1 MKVLLLTPPAPRM
14 RNPVT
19 AQEDLL
25 PPKTWVPMGIAY
37 LASALRQN
45 GVTTLYQDLHDDSW
59 ISVELLLRRERPDV
73 VGISCFTLGRANAH
87 QLATEARQVLPKAR
101 IVMGGPHATFFPEHV
116 LANPAVDVV
125 VLGEGEEAIVELVE
139 RFEQGGDLTGIPGLA
154 LRSQGKVIYTEPRR
168 RTEDLDGLAF
178 PAYDSFDLSLYKSPE
193 IPKQYRSL
201 TGTHILS
208 SRGCPFHCGFCSV
221 NRFFEGRWARRSPGN
236 VADELEHLIEDLHV
250 HHIYFSDDL
259 FTLDRQRVL
268 DLCRE
273 IIDRKLHFVWMA
285 ETRVDLVDEELLVWM
300 NKAGCYRIY
309 YGVESGSPRV
319 LKAANKGF
327 TAEHVRRAF
336 ALTHDA
342 GMEPCCFLMVG
353 NPGENAET
361 IDETIELIREIRPA
375 TRPILGINTL
385 LPASPQYERAKEMG
399 LISDNYWLEDGPPP
413 PYTVELSVDDLIYLQ
428 IRLTKGI
435 APELYGQMVEMGFDE
450 KYFLMRRMVKD
461 MAHPA
466 GGKIE
471 RERNISLP

>member
-1 MKVLLLTPPAPRM
+1 MKVLLLTPPAPRLH
-14 RNPVT
+14 NPAT

-25 PPKTWVPMGIAY
+25 PPRTWVPLGIAY
-37 LASALRQN
+37 LASALREN
-45 GVTTLYQDLHDDSW
+45 GVETLYQDLHDDSW
-59 ISVELLLRRERPDV
+59 IGAASLLRRERPDV
-73 VGISCFTLGRANAH
+73 VGISCFTLGRTNAH
-87 QLATEARQVLPKAR
+87 RLATEARRVLPGAR
-101 IVMGGPHATFFPEHV
+101 IVMGGPHATFFPEHA

-125 VLGEGEEAIVELVE
+125 ALGEGEETIVELVE
-139 RFEQGGDLTGIPGLA
+139 RFEENADLTDVPGLA
-154 LRSQGKVIYTEPRR
+154 LRSADGVFRTPPRER
-168 RTEDLDGLAF
+168 STGLDHLAF
-178 PAYDSFDLSLYKSPE
+178 PAYDAFDLSQYKSPE
-193 IPKQYRSL
+193 IPEQYRSL
-201 TGTHILS
+201 TGTHLLS

-250 HHIYFSDDL
+250 RHLYFSDDL

-285 ETRVDLVDEELLVWM
+285 ETRVDLVDEELLVRM
-300 NKAGCYRIY
+300 SKAGCYRIY
-309 YGVESGSPRV
+309 YGVESGSSRV

-327 TAEHVRRAF
+327 TPEQVRRAF

-353 NPGENAET
+353 NPGENPET
-361 IDETIELIREIRPA
+361 IDETIELVREIRPA
-375 TRPILGINTL
+375 TRPVLGINTL
-385 LPASPQYERAKEMG
+385 LPASPQYDRAKAMG
-399 LISDNYWLEDGPPP
+399 LISDNYWLGAGPPP
-413 PYTVELSVDDLIYLQ
+413 PYTLERDIDDLIYLQ

-435 APELYGQMVEMGFDE
+435 APELYAHMLEMGFDE

-466 GGKIE
+466 
-471 RERNISLP
+471 